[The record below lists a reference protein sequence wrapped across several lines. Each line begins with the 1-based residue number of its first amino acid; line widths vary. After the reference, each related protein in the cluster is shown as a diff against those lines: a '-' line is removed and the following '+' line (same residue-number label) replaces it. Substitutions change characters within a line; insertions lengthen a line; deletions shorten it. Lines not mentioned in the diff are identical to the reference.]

1 MIPSQSLLYVFCI
14 EYNARASIWSYTQSN
29 TVDNNNNNICTFC
42 LPRLALLCL
51 PALAI
56 WLGLWV
62 KIVCAR
68 TNECDCDSS
77 ECATLCVCLLA
88 GLIRSVLG
96 CTAAFTLLAILA
108 YATDNALALWV
119 CMPHERCA
127 RRIYTQN
134 REAMGNGK
142 RHKHTQYKIL
152 CVRAERWG
160 WEIYTRCMAMGI
172 FNGSVYIPFGSGLY
186 ARVFTFS
193 RSSYNVGRLRS
204 VLCAEHT
211 AHKMYS
217 CFEHTAFR
225 CRDVV

>member
-1 MIPSQSLLYVFCI
+1 MVLHTV
-14 EYNARASIWSYTQSN
+14 EYGRQQQQQYMHVLPASA
-29 TVDNNNNNICTFC
+29 CF
-42 LPRLALLCL
+42 ALLACFGYM
-51 PALAI
+51 AWAM
-56 WLGLWV
+56 G
-62 KIVCAR
+62 KNCVCSNKR
-68 TNECDCDSS
+68 MRLRLFWMCD
-77 ECATLCVCLLA
+77 ALCVLA